1 MRKPYQS
8 CYVIICSDALVV
20 CVLRGHVTTVNGDV
34 INLTKF
40 CYMALGC
47 PSLSWHM
54 VAQDNNGTWLP
65 RWYIF
70 HQDVRRRLC
79 FKFNGNMFV
88 FVVEITTEETPVCE
102 SKANVYAG
110 TISSSTNSVH
120 RLLAGRMSRS
130 AIS

>member
-1 MRKPYQS
+1 
-8 CYVIICSDALVV
+8 
-20 CVLRGHVTTVNGDV
+20 
-34 INLTKF
+34 
-40 CYMALGC
+40 
-47 PSLSWHM
+47 M

-79 FKFNGNMFV
+79 FTFVGNMFV

-102 SKANVYAG
+102 SKANDYAG

-120 RLLAGRMSRS
+120 RLPA
-130 AIS
+130 ATYVTISSIVTTAVMVVWLEWPMQANILGTAATVSD